1 MNQDIIA
8 AARNL
13 QECRKHVQRFQDLMN
28 LGRDENPLLYHKA
41 YKHRSQWLQATY
53 EAEQALIG
61 IVMDVVFPPPGEPAQ
76 PAPQEEF
83 NFLDSIK
90 TAAAQYGLEILSV
103 EVDGVQ
109 GPIDFDPVGRE
120 FWQSSMGDGVQ
131 GDVGPDDTGFGTG
144 PRPVDDSGFAAQAD
158 RLFTDEIMR
167 QIGDETKGQK

>member
-41 YKHRSQWLQATY
+41 YKHRSQWLQSTY

-61 IVMDVVFPPPGEPAQ
+61 AVMDAVFPPPGEAAQ

-83 NFLDSIK
+83 NFLDAIK
-90 TAAAQYGLEILSV
+90 AQAAQYGLEILSV

-109 GPIDFDPVGRE
+109 GPIDMV
-120 FWQSSMGDGVQ
+120 
-131 GDVGPDDTGFGTG
+131 DDT
-144 PRPVDDSGFAAQAD
+144 GFAAQAD

-167 QIGDETKGQK
+167 QIGDETKGKK